1 MEKLFGLWID
11 HNKAIVVNLMDENHK
26 VIHVES
32 DVEGHFRL
40 KDGSRSSTPW
50 GMQGATSESKRE
62 LRYNKHLNIYF
73 QNIID
78 LLKDAKRIFIFGPGE
93 AKNELKKRIDKNN
106 MLLNKI
112 SDIETTDK
120 LTEPQ
125 IIAKVKKYFEKN
137 QKNKKE
143 RSLNI

>member
-1 MEKLFGLWID
+1 MKMEKLFGLWVD
-11 HNKAIVVNLMDENHK
+11 HEKAIIVSLMSGSHK

-40 KDGSRSSTPW
+40 KGGSRSNTPW
-50 GMQGATSESKRE
+50 GIQGATSESKRE

-78 LLKDAKRIFIFGPGE
+78 LLKDAKQIFIFGPGE
-93 AKNELKKRIDKNN
+93 AKYELKKKIEENK
-106 MLLNKI
+106 MFLGKI

-125 IIAKVKKYFEKN
+125 IVAKVKNYFKQEQEK
-137 QKNKKE
+137 
-143 RSLNI
+143 

>member
-1 MEKLFGLWID
+1 MKMEKLYGLWVD
-11 HNKAIVVNLMDENHK
+11 HEKAIIVSLIDGSHQ

-40 KDGSRSSTPW
+40 KGGSGSNAPW
-50 GMQGATSESKRE
+50 GIQGATSESKRE

-78 LLKDAKRIFIFGPGE
+78 LLKDAKQIFIFGPGE
-93 AKNELKKRIDKNN
+93 AKYELKKKIEENN
-106 MLLNKI
+106 MFLNKI

-125 IIAKVKKYFEKN
+125 IVAKVKKYFEK
-137 QKNKKE
+137 E
-143 RSLNI
+143 

>member
-1 MEKLFGLWID
+1 MEMEKLFGLWVD
-11 HNKAIVVNLMDENHK
+11 HEKAIIVSLMSGSHK

-40 KDGSRSSTPW
+40 KGGSRPNTPW
-50 GMQGATSESKRE
+50 GIQGATSESKRE

-78 LLKDAKRIFIFGPGE
+78 LLKDAKQIFIFGPGE
-93 AKNELKKRIDKNN
+93 AKYELKKKIEENK
-106 MLLNKI
+106 MFLGKI

-125 IIAKVKKYFEKN
+125 IVAKVKKYF
-137 QKNKKE
+137 KKE
-143 RSLNI
+143 